1 MQDSSLGRNAVEV
14 LAEEFLE
21 RYRNG
26 ECPPISEYT
35 QRYPAF
41 AAEIEDLFP
50 AVLLMENLK
59 PAEGEATELERQK
72 AAAALDHL
80 GDYRII
86 REVGRGG
93 MGIVYEAE
101 QVSLGRHVAL
111 KVLVVQSMAE
121 HQLGQIDEARATLS
135 GRNHDPRGTAHAG
148 NR

>member
-41 AAEIEDLFP
+41 AEEIEDLFP

-59 PAEGEATELERQK
+59 PVEGRSLGTRTAEGGGGARSSRRRP
-72 AAAALDHL
+72 HHSRSRSRRN
-80 GDYRII
+80 GDR
-86 REVGRGG
+86 V
-93 MGIVYEAE
+93 
-101 QVSLGRHVAL
+101 
-111 KVLVVQSMAE
+111 
-121 HQLGQIDEARATLS
+121 
-135 GRNHDPRGTAHAG
+135 
-148 NR
+148 